1 MNQKVSTF
9 ICLSFF
15 VSSPAALASGHTPG
29 SHTNYTFPGAPAG
42 FYSVDY
48 SIQINK
54 DPGVAANTFWAN
66 QFSLIG
72 ASGGYTGMQSNGES
86 KQTFLF
92 SVWNASEAKIGT
104 EGSYCLKFGGEGEG
118 YSCRMNYP
126 WKEGG
131 VYQFNL
137 AHTGNGWFKVTV
149 TATEP
154 DDGSNKVHSFV
165 LGSIKTTAIEISSS
179 DMVNWT
185 EYFEWSDSRATC
197 LGQPYSSATFSF
209 PEGMSVLAVGHRFR
223 AETASVGTSEDCR
236 AFSSV
241 TPSYQKTG
249 TLHQNGI
256 GNSQRT
262 EINSNNNNCMAPV
275 RLSENAEIV
284 MAGGYCKTSSQYW
297 VYSKAGTL
305 ETPSNYCLASTSNG
319 ELRLRTCQHDQPEFQ
334 WVVMNPGEIRN
345 VSTSQCLTDNGL
357 NNKVTLNN
365 CDGSDAQNFDME
377 SDTGKGCIVS
387 LKTGDEYCLRLG
399 ENSGYALPDWIKGHD
414 VYVRADPFTS
424 VTLSDWSNLSYKR
437 TATFIGTVENEE
449 LKKVRADNG
458 ELLDFSRPFSMA
470 VNYSETPVGC
480 IQDIK
485 RPVKYCLPA
494 WKTNEY
500 SLPGWIYGRDVSV
513 MSPYYSEVSVRLS
526 DWDNLSYNRIATF
539 TDAVVPNENL
549 KHVMAD
555 NGEYLDFSKPH
566 SMMVIGSGSS
576 GSGSKP
582 GIGGHPPGCQ
592 DCIRP

>member
-1 MNQKVSTF
+1 MNQTLPTL
-9 ICLSFF
+9 IYLSFF
-15 VSSPAALASGHTPG
+15 VSLPAALASGHTPG
-29 SHTNYTFPGAPAG
+29 SYTNYTFPGAPAG
-42 FYSVDY
+42 FSSVDY
-48 SIQINK
+48 SILINK
-54 DPGVAANTFWAN
+54 NPGYSANTFWSN

-72 ASGGYTGMQSNGES
+72 TSGGYTGMQSDGGS
-86 KQTFLF
+86 ARTFLF

-104 EGSYCLKFGGEGEG
+104 EGSYCLKFGGEGKG
-118 YSCRMNYP
+118 YSCRMHYP
-126 WKEGG
+126 WMEGG

-165 LGSIKTTAIEISSS
+165 LGSIKTTATEISSS

-185 EYFEWSDSRATC
+185 EYFEWNDSRATC

-209 PEGMSVLAVGHRFR
+209 PEGISAGNRFR
-223 AETASVGTSEDCR
+223 AETASVSTSEDCR

-241 TPSYQKTG
+241 TPSFNLTG
-249 TLHQNGI
+249 TLHQNGT
-256 GNSQRT
+256 GNSLRT
-262 EINSNNNNCMAPV
+262 AINSNNNQCIAPV
-275 RLSENAEIV
+275 TLSENAEIV
-284 MAGGYCKTSSQYW
+284 MAGGTCETSSQNW

-305 ETPSNYCLASTSNG
+305 EAPSNYCLASTSNG
-319 ELRLRTCQHDQPEFQ
+319 EVKLRTCQHGQPEFQ

-345 VSTSQCLTDNGL
+345 ISTSQCLTDNGL

-365 CDGSDAQNFDME
+365 CDGSDAQQFNME
-377 SDTGKGCIVS
+377 LDIGKGCIVS
-387 LKTGDEYCLRLG
+387 LMTGDEYCLRYG

-414 VYVRADPFTS
+414 VYVRADPFLS
-424 VTLSDWSNLSYKR
+424 VKLSDWSNLSYSR
-437 TATFIGTVENEE
+437 TASFVGTVENEE

-458 ELLDFSRPFSMA
+458 ELLDFSHPFSMA
-470 VNYSETPVGC
+470 VNITETPVGC

-485 RPVKYCLPA
+485 KPVKYCLPA

-513 MSPYYSEVSVRLS
+513 MIPFSADDSGVSVRLS

-539 TDAVVPNENL
+539 TDSVVPNENL
-549 KHVMAD
+549 KHVLAD

-566 SMMVIGSGSS
+566 SMMVIGVL
-576 GSGSKP
+576 
-582 GIGGHPPGCQ
+582 
-592 DCIRP
+592 R